1 MLKCMAGAQTLD
13 DLLERARPRLAAA
26 PFGPSTREAALL
38 LGHVLGLTEAQV
50 LARGDQPV
58 GELARRRFLAL
69 LERRLGGEPV
79 AYLVGAREFYGRSF
93 AVDRRVLVP
102 RPETEHLVEAAL
114 ASRLPRAPRILDL
127 GTGSGCLAVTLALE
141 LPAARLVASD
151 LSPGALAV
159 AAANARRWQV
169 DGRVRLVAADLF
181 AGLDLSRFDLVVS
194 NPPYVD
200 RRDAPALSPEVVD
213 FEPELALFAADGGE
227 AVLARIFAGAA
238 ALGPGA
244 QVLVEI
250 GHGQLASLERRL
262 RASPLQ
268 ILDAWNDYSRIPR
281 VLRLSRRP

>member
-1 MLKCMAGAQTLD
+1 MLKGMAGARTID
-13 DLLERARPRLAAA
+13 ELLARARPRLAAA

-38 LGHVLGLTEAQV
+38 LGHVLGLSEAQV
-50 LARGDQPV
+50 LARGDEPV
-58 GELARRRFLAL
+58 GEIPRRRFLAL

-79 AYLVGAREFYGRSF
+79 AYLVGEREFYGRSF

-102 RPETEHLVEAAL
+102 RPETEHLAEAAL
-114 ASRLPRAPRILDL
+114 AARLPSSPRILDL

-151 LSPGALAV
+151 VSPGALAV
-159 AAANARRWQV
+159 AAANVRRWQV
-169 DGRVRLVAADLF
+169 ERRVKLVAADLF
-181 AGLDLSRFDLVVS
+181 AGLDLAVFDLVVS

-200 RRDAPALSPEVVD
+200 RRDAPVLSPEVVD
-213 FEPELALFAADGGE
+213 FEPELALFAADRGE

-238 ALGPGA
+238 ALRPGA

-250 GHGQLASLERRL
+250 GRGQLPSLENRL

>member
-1 MLKCMAGAQTLD
+1 MLLGMAGARTID
-13 DLLERARPRLAAA
+13 ELLARARPRLAAA

-38 LGHVLGLTEAQV
+38 LGHVLGLSEAQV
-50 LARGDQPV
+50 LARGDEPV
-58 GELARRRFLAL
+58 GELPRRRFLAL

-79 AYLVGAREFYGRSF
+79 AYLVGEREFYGRSF

-102 RPETEHLVEAAL
+102 RPETEHLAEAAL
-114 ASRLPRAPRILDL
+114 AARLPSSPRILDL

-151 LSPGALAV
+151 VSPGALAV
-159 AAANARRWQV
+159 AAANVRRWQV
-169 DGRVRLVAADLF
+169 ERRVKLVAADLF
-181 AGLDLSRFDLVVS
+181 AGLDLAVFDLVVS

-200 RRDAPALSPEVVD
+200 RRDAPTLSPEVVD
-213 FEPELALFAADGGE
+213 FEPELALFAADRGE

-238 ALGPGA
+238 ALRPGA
-244 QVLVEI
+244 LVLVEI
-250 GHGQLASLERRL
+250 GRGQLPSLENRL